1 MGYRDG
7 RIFIS
12 MCILFDM
19 YNGLALWDEI
29 CERYKL
35 MTRYVA
41 LGNGS
46 MLVDLDSNGLV
57 RDLYYPYVG
66 QENHVNG
73 KKHMIGVWVEG
84 KFSWFD
90 SGEWKRTLVYEKE
103 TMVSNLIGIHKS
115 LGIELRFRDAVD
127 YKKNIFM
134 RRITVRNMRKKQR
147 KISIFLHQRF
157 ECYESNIGDTVYY
170 HPSLGAVIHYKGK
183 RYFLM
188 NGMYKNEAIHGMNS
202 YTTGLAGE
210 RGLEGTYKD
219 AEDGYLSGNP
229 IEHGSVDSTVS
240 FLLDLPPEQSHELD
254 YWICAGKDFYEVSE
268 LNSFVHKH
276 GVAKLIDKTAKHW
289 FAWVNRTK
297 FEFMGL
303 NDKVVDL
310 FKRSLLFIRAHI
322 DDNGAVIA
330 SSDSDILFMR
340 RDSYAYMWPRDGALI
355 VRSLDRAGYSKLT
368 EQFFNFCERVIT
380 PDGYLFHKYRPD
392 GSLGSSWHP
401 WIHEGST
408 QLPFQEDQV
417 GLVLDS
423 FWKHFEQ
430 HAQVDHAKKALDSF
444 IRKSADF
451 MVNYMDKST
460 GLPFASYDLWEEKLG
475 IFTFTCSAVYA
486 GLQAAGH
493 FESQIGT
500 AQQAEKYYNASDK
513 LKEAILT
520 HLYDEK
526 EKRFIKGVYYK
537 DNELKKDMT
546 NDASSVYGVFHFKVL
561 EVDDERIR
569 SSFEYFKKDLKVKTK
584 IGGYA
589 RYEGDVYH
597 KVSDKIPGNPWFITS
612 LWLAE
617 YYIALAKTK
626 KELEP
631 AIDMFNWVTKHALP
645 TGALSEQLHPLTG
658 EPLSVT
664 PLTWSHAAFVIAI
677 NKYLE
682 KLDELEICKMCNPP
696 KLYS

>member
-1 MGYRDG
+1 
-7 RIFIS
+7 
-12 MCILFDM
+12 
-19 YNGLALWDEI
+19 
-29 CERYKL
+29 

-41 LGNGS
+41 LGNGKI
-46 MLVDLDSNGLV
+46 LVDLDNKGLV
-57 RDLYYPYVG
+57 RDFYYPYIG

-90 SGEWKRTLVYEKE
+90 SKDWKRTLSYEKE
-103 TMVSNLIGIHKS
+103 TMVSNLTGTNKS
-115 LGIELRFRDAVD
+115 LGIELQFRDAVH

-134 RRITVRNMRKKQR
+134 RHIMVRNLRKKQR
-147 KISIFLHQRF
+147 EVRLFLHQRF
-157 ECYESNIGDTVYY
+157 ACYESSIGDTVYY
-170 HPSLGAVIHYKGK
+170 HPSLHAVIHYKGQ

-188 NGMYKNEAIHGMNS
+188 NGMYKNEDIHGMSS
-202 YTTGLAGE
+202 YTTGLYGE
-210 RGLEGTYKD
+210 YGREGTYKD
-219 AEDGYLSGNP
+219 AEDGHLSGNP
-229 IEHGSVDSTVS
+229 IEHGSVDSTIS
-240 FLLDLPPEQSHELD
+240 FSLDLPPEKSQAIE
-254 YWICAGKDFYEVSE
+254 YWICAGKDFYEVAA
-268 LNSFVHKH
+268 LNKFVQER
-276 GVAKLIDKTAKHW
+276 GVVALIDQTAKHW
-289 FAWVNRTK
+289 FAWVNHTK

-303 NDKVVDL
+303 NDAVVDL

-322 DDNGAVIA
+322 DDHGAVIA

-355 VRSLDRAGYSKLT
+355 VRSLDRAGYSNLT
-368 EQFFNFCERVIT
+368 EKFFEFCGRIIT

-401 WIHEGST
+401 WIHEGRT

-417 GLVLDS
+417 GLVLDA

-430 HAQVDHAKKALDSF
+430 HAQVDHAKQALDSF

-451 MVNYMDKST
+451 MVSYMDKST
-460 GLPFASYDLWEEKLG
+460 GLPYPSYDVWEEKLG
-475 IFTFTCSAVYA
+475 IFTFSCSAVYA
-486 GLQAAGH
+486 GLKAAGN
-493 FESQIGT
+493 FEAQIGT
-500 AQQAEKYYNASDK
+500 MEQAEKYYQAADK
-513 LKEAILT
+513 VKEAILT
-520 HLYDEK
+520 YLYDEK

-546 NDASSVYGVFHFKVL
+546 NDASSVYGVFHFGVL
-561 EVDDERIR
+561 DPEDERVR
-569 SSFEYFKKDLKVKTK
+569 SSFEFFKKDLRVNTK

-589 RYEGDVYH
+589 RYEGDAYH
-597 KVSDKIPGNPWFITS
+597 KVTDEVPGNPWFITS

-617 YYIALAKTK
+617 YYIALAKSR
-626 KELEP
+626 KELQP
-631 AIDMFNWVTKHALP
+631 AIDMFTWVTKHAAQ
-645 TGALSEQLHPLTG
+645 TGALSEQLHPFTG

-682 KLDELEICKMCNPP
+682 KLDTLGACEMCNPP
-696 KLYS
+696 KLYSKL